1 MSPACSCRFL
11 PRSHLC
17 ENIDC
22 RRACPLLRM
31 KGVHCGH
38 VRSRIQDM
46 FFAFELMPR
55 HVKTDDAGQQ
65 RLNSVLDI
73 VLRLSDATRGRNGLK
88 FARLWHDGL
97 QDSNKYSMGARLPH
111 RCEVI
116 VTCSSTELRQ
126 SIWLQVKVTFT
137 ELALV
142 VLRFCSTGQTPR
154 ISVQFSKRNRTWK
167 AMAGKAFVFQQ
178 PRARKQPKVQVDS
191 VKRNFRE
198 MRNCSLFSFLQ
209 RKKSDKNRNSP
220 QANGINLKI
229 GIKVRGLSWR
239 RKPR

>member
-1 MSPACSCRFL
+1 MLLFQVLVYPHLVGHQSGGSGRSLTRSMSPACSCRFL

-17 ENIDC
+17 ENNIDC

-38 VRSRIQDM
+38 VRSRVQDM

-88 FARLWHDGL
+88 FARLWYDDL

-126 SIWLQVKVTFT
+126 SNWLQVKVTFT

-142 VLRFCSTGQTPR
+142 ILRFCSTGQTPR

-167 AMAGKAFVFQQ
+167 ALAGKAFG
-178 PRARKQPKVQVDS
+178 RLERHSYSNNHAHESSR
-191 VKRNFRE
+191 RFRWI
-198 MRNCSLFSFLQ
+198 Q
-209 RKKSDKNRNSP
+209 
-220 QANGINLKI
+220 
-229 GIKVRGLSWR
+229 
-239 RKPR
+239 